1 MKAIKL
7 PSGNYR
13 VRAYYK
19 DSSGVIHR
27 RSFTDHDKNVALAAA
42 QDYVRDAKEIE
53 ESTAGTFGAAMDA
66 FLASRKAVLSPS
78 TMKGY
83 ISMSKV
89 LKAGAEDFCRCKLDA
104 IRSDDVQRVI
114 NMLASSHSPF
124 QKFQKVPKPASPKT
138 IRNYAGFI
146 SSVMRSKGYTAPPVN
161 LPERTRTQI
170 TIPGNDTMKE
180 IIASMNGTDLE
191 IPVKLAA
198 FGPLRRGEICAL
210 VLSDFKGNVVHVSK
224 DMVIDTDGVWH
235 VKPPKTYESDRY
247 VELPQDLVKLIQKK
261 KKITDMNPDEL
272 SKAFRKHLRDH
283 GFAQIRFHD
292 LRHWCASHL
301 HTIGMPDQYIMK
313 RGGWATDGTL
323 KNVYR
328 HTLADQDALQTAR
341 AIKSFQEFF

>member
-7 PSGNYR
+7 PSGSYR

-19 DSSGVIHR
+19 DSTGKIHR
-27 RSFTDHDKNVALAAA
+27 RSFTDADKKSALAAA
-42 QDYVRDAKEIE
+42 AAYVRDARDTETSE
-53 ESTAGTFGAAMDA
+53 TFGAAMDA
-66 FLASRKAVLSPS
+66 FLASRKPVLSPA
-78 TMKGY
+78 TLRGY
-83 ISMSKV
+83 NSIANV
-89 LKAGAEDFCRCKLDA
+89 LKEAAPAFCAKKIDE

-114 NMLASSHSPF
+114 NMLAGVHRPY
-124 QKFQKVPKPASPKT
+124 QKYQKVPKAASAKT

-146 SSVMRSKGYTAPPVN
+146 STVMRSKGYTSPPVN

-180 IIASMNGTDLE
+180 ILASMKGTDLE

-210 VLSDFKGNVVHVSK
+210 ELSDFKGNVVHVSK
-224 DMVIDTDGVWH
+224 DMVIDADGVWH
-235 VKPPKTYESDRY
+235 VKPPKTYESDRF
-247 VELPQDLVKLIQKK
+247 VELPQDLVKLIRKK